1 LAVAILLAVLASAA
15 MVSSARAGT
24 WMQVSCANP
33 DGSTAPSEG
42 WSGGPIG
49 APRPGGY
56 AQSGCTASSPLAAG
70 LSELATAP
78 VGDEQA
84 LTYTPPSGS
93 TLAGGR
99 MQVHLYAGGY
109 GTTNG
114 QLSAVTTAAL
124 SEPTT
129 SGSDTFFQCV
139 AYVVV
144 CNHGSG
150 SPLDYSGPVTLPAN
164 RGGTLHALVSCSGS
178 GSNCDNNANYASWA
192 LAQIS
197 SADLLLSSSVSPG
210 ASGGFSGGAL
220 QPKARGLA
228 HLIFTATD
236 PGGPGVY
243 RVTAAIDGFPVYA
256 ATPDNNAGKCVPVGT
271 DPSSGAL
278 MFDWQQ
284 PCLQTENVDIPVPTA
299 GQPDGGHELSV
310 TVTDAARNASTVF
323 DQTISTANPQITPR
337 GHGRIR
343 AQFVISWRWT
353 GTHTTMRSIAVRG
366 LPRRASITVS
376 CRGRHCPRLRPH
388 TARGRGVRT
397 LLRSLGGRQY
407 TAGDRLLITVA
418 QGRRR
423 ERVEL
428 TIRNGRVPSARLL
441 RP

>member
-1 LAVAILLAVLASAA
+1 MAVAILLAVVAILG

-24 WMQVSCANP
+24 WMQVSCTNP
-33 DGSTAPSEG
+33 DGSSAPSEG

-49 APRPGGY
+49 AAQPGGY
-56 AQSGCTASSPLAAG
+56 AQASCTASSPLATG
-70 LSELATAP
+70 LSQLAPAP
-78 VGDEQA
+78 TGDEQA
-84 LTYTPPSGS
+84 LTYTPPPGS

-99 MQVHLYAGGY
+99 IQVHLYAGGY

-114 QLSAVTTAAL
+114 QLTAVTTAAL
-124 SEPTT
+124 SEPTI
-129 SGSDTFFQCV
+129 SGSDAFFQCV

-164 RGGTLHALVSCSGS
+164 RGGTLHALVMCSGS
-178 GSNCDNNANYASWA
+178 GANCDNNAAYASWA

-210 ASGGFSGGAL
+210 AGGFSGSAV
-220 QPKARGLA
+220 QPRTRGLA
-228 HLIFTATD
+228 HLLFTATD

-243 RVTAAIDGFPVYA
+243 RITAAIDGFPVYA
-256 ATPDNNAGKCVPVGT
+256 GTPDNNAGKCAPVGT

-284 PCLQTENVDIPVPTA
+284 PCLQSENVDIPVPTA

-310 TVTDAARNASTVF
+310 TVTDAAGNASTVF
-323 DQTISTANPQITPR
+323 DQTISTANPQLTPR

-353 GTHTTMRSIAVRG
+353 GAHTTMRSIAVRG
-366 LPRRASITVS
+366 LPRGASIAVS

-388 TARGRGVRT
+388 TGRGRAVRT
-397 LLRSLGGRQY
+397 LLRSLGGRRY
-407 TAGDRLLITVA
+407 AAGDRILITIA
-418 QGRRR
+418 RGRRR
-423 ERVEL
+423 ERVAL
-428 TIRNGRVPSARLL
+428 TIRNGRVPAARLL